1 MAREHPHNFV
11 REAARRERQAW
22 AYLSLTGAM
31 ILIIT
36 IAFLGGPG
44 DGPAVAVLNWLCS
57 GPLLRQAMPWLIRS
71 PRRRGRAASAG
82 W

>member
-22 AYLSLTGAM
+22 LSFTAVM
-31 ILIIT
+31 ILIIA
-36 IAFLGGPG
+36 IAFL
-44 DGPAVAVLNWLCS
+44 W
-57 GPLLRQAMPWLIRS
+57 WT
-71 PRRRGRAASAG
+71 

>member
-1 MAREHPHNFV
+1 MGGSGRSAIMAREHPHHFV

-22 AYLSLTGAM
+22 AYLSFTAAM

-36 IAFLGGPG
+36 IAFL
-44 DGPAVAVLNWLCS
+44 W
-57 GPLLRQAMPWLIRS
+57 WT
-71 PRRRGRAASAG
+71 